1 MFVLCRGISLEFH
14 HVIKVYCNNNNNN
27 NNTTNNNNNNN
38 NNQWK
43 YVIKIL

>member
-1 MFVLCRGISLEFH
+1 MFVLCRGISLEFN
-14 HVIKVYCNNNNNN
+14 HVIKVYSNNNNNN
-27 NNTTNNNNNNN
+27 NNNINNNN

>member
-1 MFVLCRGISLEFH
+1 MFVLCRGISLEFN
-14 HVIKVYCNNNNNN
+14 HVIKVYGNNNNNN
-27 NNTTNNNNNNN
+27 NSNNNNNNNNN